1 MCSHVWPCVATCVFP
16 RLRYTSFLPRSRS
29 FGNTW
34 NLRNGASSLMNYI
47 DVRGIKRGLVT
58 RFPFSDAKGGDAKAV
73 QADLVEG

>member
-1 MCSHVWPCVATCVFP
+1 MCGHMRISPPTMHLFSPPF
-16 RLRYTSFLPRSRS
+16 RS

-34 NLRNGASSLMNYI
+34 NLRNGASGLMNYI